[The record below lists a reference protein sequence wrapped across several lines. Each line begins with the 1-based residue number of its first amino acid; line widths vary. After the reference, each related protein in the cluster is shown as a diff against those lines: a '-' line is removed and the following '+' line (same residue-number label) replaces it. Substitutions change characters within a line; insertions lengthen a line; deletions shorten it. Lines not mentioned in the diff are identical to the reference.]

1 MRANARKDRTDQ
13 NSHDSPQCPSRSE
26 SSWAGTSNSGPKF
39 HQKKEHSKFHHVPSL
54 KLTYPLKICRN
65 PKGPFIFQA
74 SIFRSKTGIFKS
86 KRYFQNQYPSHIQ
99 FIFFAYY
106 PSEEHF
112 SGPNAKTVFPRL
124 KPDMQKPPLSLCQN
138 LC

>member
-1 MRANARKDRTDQ
+1 MRLRHACECKQKTEQPTILLSALPEV
-13 NSHDSPQCPSRSE
+13 SLC
-26 SSWAGTSNSGPKF
+26 GPVPPTPGP
-39 HQKKEHSKFHHVPSL
+39 KFHHVPSL

-74 SIFRSKTGIFKS
+74 SIFKSKTGIFKS
-86 KRYFQNQYPSHIQ
+86 KRYFQNQYPSYIP

-138 LC
+138 IC